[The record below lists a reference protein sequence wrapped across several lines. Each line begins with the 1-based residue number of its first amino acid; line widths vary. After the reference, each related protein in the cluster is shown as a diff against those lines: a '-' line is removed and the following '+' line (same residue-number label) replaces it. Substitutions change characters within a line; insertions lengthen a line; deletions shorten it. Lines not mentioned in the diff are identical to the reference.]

1 MQLMEDNPDEH
12 TVNHKQASLLSGLP
26 DLITDL
32 RKIRDFRLSS
42 SLLLFPKAV
51 SLDLSYVMI
60 WSKADIL
67 A

>member
-1 MQLMEDNPDEH
+1 MQLMEDNSDEH
-12 TVNHKQASLLSGLP
+12 AVNLEQTSFLSGLP

-32 RKIRDFRLSS
+32 RKIRNFKQSSRL
-42 SLLLFPKAV
+42 LVFPKAV

-60 WSKADIL
+60 WSKVDIL